1 MCGFVGF
8 YQTTK
13 LLDCSYPVKYQFT
26 KIDNGSS
33 AHRGTDLNFMRARD
47 PVGVASGL
55 IFIVGIFPLDPV
67 WVEYKLTHMKRFV
80 AINQSGFEI

>member
-1 MCGFVGF
+1 
-8 YQTTK
+8 
-13 LLDCSYPVKYQFT
+13 
-26 KIDNGSS
+26 
-33 AHRGTDLNFMRARD
+33 MRARD

-67 WVEYKLTHMKRFV
+67 WVEYKLIHMKRFV